1 MNAYVVLGLEAG
13 LRTGCV
19 FGLTNGLGRLTA
31 ATVKERDTDP
41 DIVEE
46 RLGLVDPESRDRDT

>member
-19 FGLTNGLGRLTA
+19 LGLTNGLGRLTT

-46 RLGLVDPESRDRDT
+46 RLGLVDPFFMHR

>member
-19 FGLTNGLGRLTA
+19 LGLANGLGRLTT

-46 RLGLVDPESRDRDT
+46 RLGLVDPFFMHR